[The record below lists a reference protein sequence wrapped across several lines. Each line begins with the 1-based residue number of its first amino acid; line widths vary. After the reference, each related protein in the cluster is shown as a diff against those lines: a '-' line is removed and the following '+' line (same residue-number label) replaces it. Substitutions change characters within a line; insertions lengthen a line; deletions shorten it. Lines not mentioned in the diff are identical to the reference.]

1 MFDINATLIIF
12 VLSFLVFMYLLN
24 QIMLK
29 PVGRVLEARAA
40 KISGDLKAGKDAHG
54 QAGDLV
60 THYQEH
66 LHKIRTE
73 AQAVINE
80 ATQKANQ
87 SRNDELGKIKAEGSK
102 KLEAAK
108 AQIVTERKALV
119 EPLINQE
126 IELIEDIAHKLLG
139 ERVSLSVD
147 RERVKSALE
156 VAS

>member
-1 MFDINATLIIF
+1 M
-12 VLSFLVFMYLLN
+12 
-24 QIMLK
+24 
-29 PVGRVLEARAA
+29 EARAA

-66 LHKIRTE
+66 LHKIRSE
-73 AQAVINE
+73 AQSVINE

-87 SRNDELGKIKAEGSK
+87 GRNDELGKIKAEGAK

-108 AQIVTERKALV
+108 AQIVNERKALV
-119 EPLINQE
+119 DPLVNQE

>member
-1 MFDINATLIIF
+1 MFDINPTLIIF
-12 VLSFLVFMYLLN
+12 VLSFLAFMYLLN

-66 LHKIRTE
+66 LHKIRSE
-73 AQAVINE
+73 AQSVINE

-87 SRNDELGKIKAEGSK
+87 GRNDELGKIKAEGAK

-108 AQIVTERKALV
+108 AQIVNERKALV
-119 EPLINQE
+119 DPLVNQE

>member
-1 MFDINATLIIF
+1 MFDINPTLIIF
-12 VLSFLVFMYLLN
+12 VLSFLIFMYLLN

-40 KISGDLKAGKDAHG
+40 KISGNLKSGKDAHN

-66 LHKIRTE
+66 LHKIRLE
-73 AQAVINE
+73 AQSVINE
-80 ATQKANQ
+80 ATQKANKG
-87 SRNDELGKIKAEGSK
+87 RTDEMGKLKADGQK

-108 AQIVTERKALV
+108 AEIVGERKSLVEALV
-119 EPLINQE
+119 SNE
-126 IELIEDIAHKLLG
+126 IELIDGIAHKLLG
-139 ERVSLSVD
+139 ERVSLNID

-156 VAS
+156 EAS

>member
-1 MFDINATLIIF
+1 MFELNATLIIF

-29 PVGRVLEARAA
+29 PIGKVMEARAA
-40 KISGDLKAGKDAHG
+40 KISGDLKVGKDAHT

-66 LHKIRTE
+66 LHKIRHE
-73 AQAVINE
+73 AQSVINE

-87 SRNDELGKIKAEGSK
+87 GRNDELGKVKAEGQK

-108 AQIVTERKALV
+108 AQIVSERKALV
-119 EPLINQE
+119 DPLVSQE
-126 IELIEDIAHKLLG
+126 LELIEDIAHKLLG
-139 ERVSLSVD
+139 ERVSLSLD
-147 RERVKSALE
+147 KERVKAALE
-156 VAS
+156 EAS

>member
-1 MFDINATLIIF
+1 MFELNATLIIF

-29 PVGRVLEARAA
+29 PVGKVLEARAA

-66 LHKIRTE
+66 LHKVRTE
-73 AQAVINE
+73 AQSVINE

-87 SRNDELGKIKAEGSK
+87 SRNDELGKVKAEGSK

-108 AQIVTERKALV
+108 AQIVSERKALV
-119 EPLINQE
+119 EPLISQE
-126 IELIEDIAHKLLG
+126 IELIEGIAHKVLG